1 MISKKY
7 LLFLAGIVWSI
18 AGYNV
23 LHIGLQA
30 YMGYLSPVLFFG
42 SALVFLFF
50 QFMIFG
56 KLVKKHTKRIKGYQ
70 EAKKWFWN
78 FGMVYRLLLHRT
90 GGIPVSCRAY
100 LLLPILSLAHRN
112 LRCNKKGD
120 AH

>member
-7 LLFLAGIVWSI
+7 LLFLAGIVWSV

-30 YMGYLSPVLFFG
+30 YAGYLSPVLFFG

-56 KLVKKHTKRIKGYQ
+56 KLVKNIRNVFRAIR
-70 EAKKWFWN
+70 KKKS
-78 FGMVYRLLLHRT
+78 GS
-90 GGIPVSCRAY
+90 GI
-100 LLLPILSLAHRN
+100 SLI
-112 LRCNKKGD
+112 
-120 AH
+120 